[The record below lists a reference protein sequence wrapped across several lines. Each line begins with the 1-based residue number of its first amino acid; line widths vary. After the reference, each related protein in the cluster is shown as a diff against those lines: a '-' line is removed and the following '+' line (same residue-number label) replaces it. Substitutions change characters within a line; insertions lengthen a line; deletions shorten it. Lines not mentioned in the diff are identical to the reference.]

1 MLEAVV
7 VFTMRGFDAGCKD
20 KGVKAAGAGLGWAAR
35 ILVVDMGD
43 V

>member
-1 MLEAVV
+1 ML
-7 VFTMRGFDAGCKD
+7 VFTMAMRGFDAGCKD
-20 KGVKAAGAGLGWAAR
+20 KGVRAAGELGRAAR